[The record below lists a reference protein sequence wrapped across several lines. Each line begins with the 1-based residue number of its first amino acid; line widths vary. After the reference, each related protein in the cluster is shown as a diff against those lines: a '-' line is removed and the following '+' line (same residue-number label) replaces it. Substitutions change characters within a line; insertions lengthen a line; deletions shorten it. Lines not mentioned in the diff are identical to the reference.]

1 MGLHAFLAG
10 ANALCYVK
18 NGHKY
23 GMICAWAMM
32 IDYDVIALLVGEQ
45 SATGKNLEV
54 GMLVGVSALSKEQKA
69 VALTL
74 GNGHS
79 DKIDKLA
86 NISYEIDEGAILI
99 SGARNNLVVRV
110 EKLIKLNPEN
120 QDILIV
126 AKFMKSKEDKSK
138 EFIDAEE
145 VFR

>member
-45 SATGKNLEV
+45 SVTGKNLEV